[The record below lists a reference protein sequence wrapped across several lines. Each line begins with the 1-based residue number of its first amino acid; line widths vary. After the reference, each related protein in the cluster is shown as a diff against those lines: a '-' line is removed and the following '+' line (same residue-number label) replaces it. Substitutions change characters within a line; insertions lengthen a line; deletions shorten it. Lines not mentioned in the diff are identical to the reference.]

1 MFVYHLFLGSREE
14 DQAVKDEQPAYQN
27 EGLRN
32 IKMKYRSFNYY
43 HKFKNYLVPLDG
55 SILVMSL

>member
-1 MFVYHLFLGSREE
+1 MFVYHLFLGSRKEDEE
-14 DQAVKDEQPAYQN
+14 GKSEQPAYPN

-32 IKMKYRSFNYY
+32 IKMKYRSFIDY
-43 HKFKNYLVPLDG
+43 HKFKNCLVPLDG